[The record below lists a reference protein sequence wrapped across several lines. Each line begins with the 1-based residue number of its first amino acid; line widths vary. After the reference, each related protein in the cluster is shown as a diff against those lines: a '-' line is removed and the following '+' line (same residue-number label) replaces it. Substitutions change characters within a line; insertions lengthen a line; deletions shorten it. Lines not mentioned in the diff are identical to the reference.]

1 MLVGREPERQRIAQL
16 VAAARLG
23 QSGVLVV
30 RGEAGIGKTA
40 LLEDTAERANDM
52 ALVRASGTEAESGLA
67 FAGLHQLLGPALHLI
82 DRLPEP
88 QSDAL
93 AVALMMR
100 NGPAP
105 ERFAVGAAALSLL
118 SRYSE
123 DQPVLVLIDDAHL
136 LDSPSG
142 EALRFVARRLLADP
156 VAMVISTRPE
166 PDSAF
171 ASSGLPM
178 MELDGLDLAAAS
190 ALIEMSGRELATAEV
205 AAKLHKITLGSPLA
219 IVELSRD
226 LERVRDLP
234 PELPVPVPDTVAD
247 AFGRRIMAL
256 PDATRLALLIAAIAD
271 GDLALT
277 SRVAAGMDT
286 TVDHLADAE
295 AVGLLRISPGRAE
308 FRHPLVRSAIYV
320 AADAKARRDVHR
332 ALAAA
337 MPAAADERRAWH
349 LSAATVGPDDAVAD
363 DLADL
368 AEKAIGRGAH
378 SVAAN
383 ALARSAELTTEDS
396 LRCDRLIAA
405 GESAWF
411 AGQTDRAGDLLATA
425 EEVASTAAAQAE
437 IGALRGNIALRGGSM
452 RDAYE
457 LLTAG
462 AERTIS
468 SDADASVQLLA
479 DAVTACFYMCDTAAG
494 LAAAERI
501 ETLLESCR
509 TAAARIR
516 GQMAVG
522 IARVLA
528 GGDGVRWLRIA
539 VESLGDEPSILD
551 DPRRPDWSIIGTLFL
566 RESTGGRDMIRNI
579 VAERRSRTAIGAL
592 PNLLFHSAR
601 DDATT
606 DRWQSALADYDESV
620 TLAAESGQT
629 LDRAA
634 SLAGLAWLQARMGR
648 ASDCRANAAEA
659 LSLAE
664 RYQFTLAK
672 LWAQFA
678 LGDLALAEGDTEEA
692 ILRYVDLQTL
702 LTDIEFRDVDLA
714 PGPEL
719 TEAYL
724 RHGQPSAAQDVAH
737 EYLRRAQEKRQPWA
751 LARAHRAIALVSTD
765 TDERARHFEEA
776 LRLHELN
783 PDKFEQA
790 RTRLAFG
797 SCLRRD
803 KKRVAS
809 RPLLRAALK
818 EFEHLGA
825 APWADSAAG
834 ELDATGERARRTGD
848 EYSVHLTAQEL
859 RIAQMLGGGA
869 TTKETAAALFL
880 SPKTVEYHLRHVYHK
895 LGINSRSELKAV
907 VEGPPTE

>member
-156 VAMVISTRPE
+156 IAMVISTRPE

-178 MELDGLDLAAAS
+178 MELDGLDLAAAY
-190 ALIEMSGRELATAEV
+190 ALIEMSGREPAT
-205 AAKLHKITLGSPLA
+205 AKLHKITLGSPLA

-337 MPAAADERRAWH
+337 MPATADERRAWH
-349 LSAATVGPDDAVAD
+349 LSAATVGPDDTVAD

-378 SVAAN
+378 SVAAKLTH
-383 ALARSAELTTEDS
+383 ASKCAR
-396 LRCDRLIAA
+396 
-405 GESAWF
+405 
-411 AGQTDRAGDLLATA
+411 
-425 EEVASTAAAQAE
+425 
-437 IGALRGNIALRGGSM
+437 
-452 RDAYE
+452 
-457 LLTAG
+457 
-462 AERTIS
+462 
-468 SDADASVQLLA
+468 
-479 DAVTACFYMCDTAAG
+479 
-494 LAAAERI
+494 
-501 ETLLESCR
+501 
-509 TAAARIR
+509 
-516 GQMAVG
+516 
-522 IARVLA
+522 
-528 GGDGVRWLRIA
+528 
-539 VESLGDEPSILD
+539 
-551 DPRRPDWSIIGTLFL
+551 
-566 RESTGGRDMIRNI
+566 
-579 VAERRSRTAIGAL
+579 
-592 PNLLFHSAR
+592 
-601 DDATT
+601 
-606 DRWQSALADYDESV
+606 
-620 TLAAESGQT
+620 
-629 LDRAA
+629 
-634 SLAGLAWLQARMGR
+634 
-648 ASDCRANAAEA
+648 
-659 LSLAE
+659 
-664 RYQFTLAK
+664 
-672 LWAQFA
+672 
-678 LGDLALAEGDTEEA
+678 
-692 ILRYVDLQTL
+692 
-702 LTDIEFRDVDLA
+702 
-714 PGPEL
+714 
-719 TEAYL
+719 
-724 RHGQPSAAQDVAH
+724 
-737 EYLRRAQEKRQPWA
+737 
-751 LARAHRAIALVSTD
+751 
-765 TDERARHFEEA
+765 
-776 LRLHELN
+776 
-783 PDKFEQA
+783 
-790 RTRLAFG
+790 
-797 SCLRRD
+797 
-803 KKRVAS
+803 
-809 RPLLRAALK
+809 
-818 EFEHLGA
+818 
-825 APWADSAAG
+825 
-834 ELDATGERARRTGD
+834 
-848 EYSVHLTAQEL
+848 
-859 RIAQMLGGGA
+859 
-869 TTKETAAALFL
+869 
-880 SPKTVEYHLRHVYHK
+880 
-895 LGINSRSELKAV
+895 
-907 VEGPPTE
+907 